1 MRKSIKWKLMVSI
14 LSVLF
19 VGLTLIT
26 VLTSGRVVKQTEETV
41 INQSDVITASMA
53 STMSKFLTSYS
64 NSLQQLATSSEMTS
78 KDNVTGK
85 LADYRNIYSSSSSVY
100 YGLANKSLTILPK
113 VDLGK
118 DFDATSRE
126 WYRAAVATPDQ
137 VIWTAPYI
145 DAATKNETL
154 TAAKAV
160 NQQGKVIGVVGTDI
174 SLNAITDELRE
185 TELDY
190 DGSAVLIDQDGQA
203 LVQPKGAKPGEKV
216 SYMTALQQTTKA
228 NGVLRASDKGKDYI
242 IVYHTIPNVD
252 WKVAAVY
259 DQSVI
264 AGAANSV
271 KWLIINFAIAIFIAM
286 SMFLIWSL
294 SRQLKP
300 LSSIQ
305 QKMHEV
311 ADGNLTVRYDYDSDD
326 EIGRLA
332 KDFKVMT
339 EKMGHLMD
347 TVKHSTSNVDVQSQQ
362 LNALMEET
370 NAASQEITAAMQ
382 QIAATATLSTQQTED
397 AERDTRAWAARLQQI
412 EHEMD
417 QMLAQTAMTSEKTTN
432 GKRQV
437 VQLEHSF
444 VASEQ
449 RLQAMTVAVDSLHAK
464 VDSIYAVMDVIEQIA
479 DQTTLL
485 ALNASIEAAR
495 AGEAGKGFAVVA
507 NEVQKLAKQSTEAT
521 DGVRQTIAALQQDA
535 KMVATEMAQT
545 IEQFS
550 EQAQN
555 VQQTSSVFE
564 HMTGEM
570 YQLMQMIENVSA
582 SVESISTY
590 KETMQQ
596 LMKRLATN
604 AEETAA
610 ACEEVSASSTDQMS
624 AMDTVT
630 GAAENLMLLSQ
641 TLQKEMSYFKTTK
654 A

>member
-64 NSLQQLATSSEMTS
+64 NSLQQLATSSEMMS
-78 KDNVTGK
+78 KDNVAGR

-100 YGLANKSLTILPK
+100 YGLENKSLTILPK

-174 SLNAITDELRE
+174 SLNAITDELRK

-190 DGSAVLIDQDGQA
+190 DGFAVLIDQDGQA
-203 LVQPKGAKPGEKV
+203 LVQPKGAKPDDKV

-228 NGVLRASDKGKDYI
+228 NGVLRATDKGKDYI
-242 IVYHTIPNVD
+242 IVYSTIPNVN

-259 DQSVI
+259 DQSII

-271 KWLIINFAIAIFIAM
+271 KWLIISFAIAIFIAM
-286 SMFLIWSL
+286 SMFLMWSL

-300 LSSIQ
+300 LSSMQ
-305 QKMHEV
+305 QTMHEV
-311 ADGNLTVRYDYDSDD
+311 AEGNLTVRYNYDSND

-339 EKMGHLMD
+339 EKIGHLMD
-347 TVKHSTSNVDVQSQQ
+347 TVKQSTSNVDVQSQQ

-370 NAASQEITAAMQ
+370 NAASEEITAAMQ
-382 QIAATATLSTQQTED
+382 QIAATATMSTQQTED
-397 AERDTRAWAARLQQI
+397 AERDTRAWAERLQQI
-412 EHEMD
+412 EHEME
-417 QMLAQTAMTSEKTTN
+417 QMLAQTAMTSEKTTK
-432 GKRQV
+432 GKQQV

-444 VASEQ
+444 EASEQ
-449 RLQAMTVAVDSLHAK
+449 RLQAMTAAVDSLHTK
-464 VDSIYAVMDVIEQIA
+464 VDSIHAVMDVIEQIA

-507 NEVQKLAKQSTEAT
+507 NEVQNLAKQSTEAT

-535 KMVATEMAQT
+535 KMVAAEMAQT

-564 HMTGEM
+564 HMTDEM
-570 YQLMQMIENVSA
+570 RQLMHMIEHVST
-582 SVESISTY
+582 SVESMSTY

-596 LMKRLATN
+596 IMKRLATN

-630 GAAENLMLLSQ
+630 SAAENLMLLSQ